1 MPTPHLPF
9 LAEEMKVYGPK
20 AHQRVIS
27 KLTSGLGPM
36 YYREGTLPLEPLP
49 ETMLNEGE
57 PSPVPDLILYD
68 NQTRTTPVVIEV
80 CHTEGLRKDLRKV
93 IGLIDGDEYGIEEG
107 FVYDYL
113 AGQWY
118 CYRRGNGGLTETS
131 SFSRV
136 LDLDLNAFLLP

>member
-1 MPTPHLPF
+1 
-9 LAEEMKVYGPK
+9 
-20 AHQRVIS
+20 
-27 KLTSGLGPM
+27 
-36 YYREGTLPLEPLP
+36 
-49 ETMLNEGE
+49 
-57 PSPVPDLILYD
+57 
-68 NQTRTTPVVIEV
+68 V
-80 CHTEGLRKDLRKV
+80 CHTEGLRKDVRKV

-136 LDLDLNAFLLP
+136 LNLDLNAFLLP